1 MSTPPNPTVP
11 VQETKACQ
19 SILLSDY
26 IAGAEATDRFPKTEF
41 QPILLG
47 LYGEVGSVMSAVKKH
62 KRDKDAFIGYRQAVE
77 EEFGDALW
85 YFTALCSRLGV
96 SVDVIL
102 AEAADNGK
110 YRTAIAASGLVV
122 GPLSQ
127 VSTVVVMPQLDDV
140 LLGLGRASAH
150 LLSVSPAD
158 SEARKKLADFADC
171 YLHAL
176 QASGVSFA
184 EVVRLNLAKVQGR
197 FLNPDPSSL
206 PTFDMEFPDD
216 ERIPL
221 EFEIVIKE
229 RKSGQSCM
237 QWNGVFIGDPL
248 TDNIRDPDGYR
259 FHDVFHFAHAAI
271 LHWSPTFRA
280 LIKHK
285 RKSDPQMDEA
295 QDSGR
300 AIVVEEGLSAWIFS
314 RAKLLKFF
322 DGQGSVSFDLLKTV
336 GQFVQGYEVES
347 CPLKLWEDAILQGY
361 NVFRQIRSNN
371 GGVVIGDRTNRR
383 IAYRSLQGKH

>member
-1 MSTPPNPTVP
+1 MSRSSTP
-11 VQETKACQ
+11 VQGEPCQ

-26 IAGAEATDRFPKTEF
+26 IKGAEATDRFPKADI

-47 LYGEVGSVMSAVKKH
+47 LFGEVGSVMAAVKKH
-62 KRDKDAFIGYRQAVE
+62 KREKDAFSGYCQAVE

-85 YFTALCSRLGV
+85 YFTALCNRLGV

-110 YRTAIAASGLVV
+110 YKTAIAASGLVT
-122 GPLSQ
+122 GPLSH
-127 VSTVVVMPQLDDV
+127 VSTVAEMPQLDDV
-140 LLGLGRASAH
+140 LLGLGRASAN
-150 LLSVSPAD
+150 LLSVSAAD
-158 SEARKKLADFADC
+158 PEARKKLADFADR

-184 EVVRLNLAKVQGR
+184 EIVRLNLTKVRGR
-197 FLNPDPSSL
+197 FLTADPATL
-206 PTFDMEFPDD
+206 PTFDLTFPVD
-216 ERIPL
+216 EQLPQ

-259 FHDVFHFAHAAI
+259 FHDVFHFAHAAV

-285 RKSDPQMDEA
+285 RKSDPRVDEA

-314 RAKLLKFF
+314 RAKLLNFF
-322 DGQGSVSFDLLKTV
+322 GGQDSVSFDLLKTV

-361 NVFRQIRSNN
+361 EVFRQVRFNN
-371 GGVVIGDRTNRR
+371 GGVVIGNRAKRR
-383 IAYRSLQGKH
+383 IAYRSLQEKQ